1 MKDQPNATLTNEQ
14 FSLLIQLIDLGVKT
28 AGLQCINAETN
39 GAIQAFA
46 TLKPEQLEPEEKNTD
61 G

>member
-1 MKDQPNATLTNEQ
+1 MKDQLNNTLTNEQ

-46 TLKPEQLEPEEKNTD
+46 ALKPEPEAEE
-61 G
+61 

>member
-1 MKDQPNATLTNEQ
+1 MKDQPNTLTEQQ

-46 TLKPEQLEPEEKNTD
+46 SLKPEQPEPKA
-61 G
+61 

>member
-1 MKDQPNATLTNEQ
+1 MKDQPNTLTEQQ

-39 GAIQAFA
+39 GAVQAFA
-46 TLKPEQLEPEEKNTD
+46 QLKPEQPEPEVEE
-61 G
+61 